1 MLDVGVEFGI
11 ELDSVG
17 SDDFEAFPALTL
29 HPIAGNSLRSR
40 LTPQSLAPGL
50 DIADSTAGW

>member
-1 MLDVGVEFGI
+1 MLDVG
-11 ELDSVG
+11 SVG

-29 HPIAGNSLRSR
+29 HAIAGNSLRSR